1 MKKAY
6 DRMDGHTFEHYC
18 AGLLRKN
25 GFHHVEVTRGSGDQ
39 GIDIL
44 AWKHRKKYGIQCKC
58 YSYYLGNKA
67 IQEAYAGM
75 KFYECDVAAVLT
87 NQYFTNS
94 AVALSEKTDVLLWNR
109 SVLEE
114 LRKCKK
120 PRLLNLA
127 GLLGM
132 AGSAWLFY
140 FLCSAEGLEAIRHLP
155 ELTDCM
161 FCAFLFLGSFLLFL
175 EKGSFF
181 LSFLATLL
189 LGSSVLVGF
198 CLLGNMGGIVLVPLL
213 LFFFSLFRS
222 RKLKHRTHAQQL
234 LPKRTEKSE
243 K

>member
-1 MKKAY
+1 
-6 DRMDGHTFEHYC
+6 MDGHTFEYYC
-18 AGLLRKN
+18 AVLLRKN

-94 AVALSEKTDVLLWNR
+94 AVALAGKTDVLLWDR
-109 SVLEE
+109 TVLEE
-114 LRKCKK
+114 LRKCRK
-120 PRLLNLA
+120 PRFLNLA

-132 AGSAWLFY
+132 AGSVWLLY
-140 FLCSAEGLEAIRHLP
+140 FICSEEGLKNLRSFPLLADGI
-155 ELTDCM
+155 
-161 FCAFLFLGSFLLFL
+161 FCTLLFLGCFFLLL

-181 LSFLATLL
+181 LSFLATLMI
-189 LGSSVLVGF
+189 GISVLTGLG
-198 CLLGNMGGIVLVPLL
+198 LLSTIGGIVLMPIL
-213 LFFFSLFRS
+213 LFLFSFLRT
-222 RKLKHRTHAQQL
+222 RKLKLRIHVQRL
-234 LPKRTEKSE
+234 LPKKAEKE
-243 K
+243 

>member
-1 MKKAY
+1 MKKSY

-18 AGLLRKN
+18 AGLLRRN

-39 GIDIL
+39 GMDIL

-75 KFYECDVAAVLT
+75 KFYECDVASVLT

-94 AVALSEKTDVLLWNR
+94 AVALAGKTDVLLWDR
-109 SVLEE
+109 AVLEE

-140 FLCSAEGLEAIRHLP
+140 FLCSTEGLKSLQNFPGLADGI
-155 ELTDCM
+155 
-161 FCAFLFLGSFLLFL
+161 FCILLFLGSAFLFL
-175 EKGSFF
+175 EKGSIF
-181 LSFLATLL
+181 LSLLSTLL
-189 LGSSVLVGF
+189 LGLSALTGLYLFNSL
-198 CLLGNMGGIVLVPLL
+198 GGILL
-213 LFFFSLFRS
+213 LPVLLFLFSFLRT
-222 RKLKHRTHAQQL
+222 RKLKLRTHTLRPLA
-234 LPKRTEKSE
+234 PKAEKD
-243 K
+243 

>member
-1 MKKAY
+1 
-6 DRMDGHTFEHYC
+6 MDGHTFEHYC
-18 AGLLRKN
+18 AGLLRRN

-94 AVALSEKTDVLLWNR
+94 AVALAGKTDVLLWDR
-109 SVLEE
+109 AVLEE

-140 FLCSAEGLEAIRHLP
+140 FLCSTEGLKSLDVYKRQSLSLP
-155 ELTDCM
+155 
-161 FCAFLFLGSFLLFL
+161 AALL
-175 EKGSFF
+175 
-181 LSFLATLL
+181 
-189 LGSSVLVGF
+189 
-198 CLLGNMGGIVLVPLL
+198 N
-213 LFFFSLFRS
+213 SLCCPRS
-222 RKLKHRTHAQQL
+222 RTQRPSWNHPTV
-234 LPKRTEKSE
+234 P
-243 K
+243 

>member
-132 AGSAWLFY
+132 VGSAWLFY
-140 FLCSAEGLEAIRHLP
+140 FLCSAESLKAIRHLLR
-155 ELTDCM
+155 LTDCM

-181 LSFLATLL
+181 LSLSCHIAAWKLPCDRFLSSWQHGRDRS
-189 LGSSVLVGF
+189 GSA
-198 CLLGNMGGIVLVPLL
+198 PAL
-213 LFFFSLFRS
+213 LFQSFPQSKAETPYTYPTTS
-222 RKLKHRTHAQQL
+222 A
-234 LPKRTEKSE
+234 
-243 K
+243 

>member
-1 MKKAY
+1 MKKSY

-18 AGLLRKN
+18 AGLLRRN

-94 AVALSEKTDVLLWNR
+94 AVALAGKTDVLLWDR
-109 SVLEE
+109 AVLEE

-140 FLCSAEGLEAIRHLP
+140 FLCSTEGLKSLQNFPGLADGISASCCFWAAPSSSGKRKY
-155 ELTDCM
+155 
-161 FCAFLFLGSFLLFL
+161 FSSLL
-175 EKGSFF
+175 S
-181 LSFLATLL
+181 TLL
-189 LGSSVLVGF
+189 LGLSALTGLYLFNSL
-198 CLLGNMGGIVLVPLL
+198 GGILRALPVLLAFQL
-213 LFFFSLFRS
+213 SLRT
-222 RKLKHRTHAQQL
+222 RKLKLRTHTL
-234 LPKRTEKSE
+234 RPLPPKAEKD
-243 K
+243 

>member
-25 GFHHVEVTRGSGDQ
+25 GFHHVEVTCGSGDQ

-132 AGSAWLFY
+132 VGSAWLFY
-140 FLCSAEGLEAIRHLP
+140 FLCSAEGLEAIRHLLR
-155 ELTDCM
+155 LTDCM

-175 EKGSFF
+175 EREAFFF
-181 LSFLATLL
+181 L
-189 LGSSVLVGF
+189 VLPHC
-198 CLLGNMGGIVLVPLL
+198 CLEAPL
-213 LFFFSLFRS
+213 
-222 RKLKHRTHAQQL
+222 
-234 LPKRTEKSE
+234 
-243 K
+243 